1 MSLESERKAAGA
13 AISSSRRASG
23 QQINSERQ
31 ATGAGLEAERRTIG
45 RQITEDLNRLVMT
58 PTTPKKLT
66 ALEKRGALAAKVGRS
81 DYDPKNAPTPG
92 GGGGIASPLTEP
104 DYTKREYWPTGILS
118 SDGLFQSPAIK
129 VLNLTDA
136 DGAEVVINLAQPVPP
151 TPVTP

>member
-1 MSLESERKAAGA
+1 MSLESERKGGGA
-13 AISSSRRASG
+13 AVTASRRATG

-66 ALEKRGALAAKVGRS
+66 ALEKRGALAAKTGLSV
-81 DYDPKNAPTPG
+81 YDPNNAPRT

-104 DYTKREYWPTGILS
+104 DYSTREYWPTGLLS
-118 SDGLFQSPAIK
+118 SDGLFMSPAIK
-129 VLNLTDA
+129 VLKLTDA

-151 TPVTP
+151 PVTP